1 MDVKYRS
8 SNNKLYESEVA
19 MQVIGSIYT
28 RPSLLDEDG
37 KYFFSEQDFVTEFHR
52 VAFGVIYNLHMMG
65 SRKVTSV
72 EIDSYLKDR
81 PQDRGIYE
89 SSGGF
94 IKIAEIAEKCNLES
108 FDYYYQRLKKMS
120 LLRGYDAIGMDV
132 SFLYDPD
139 NLLDPQK
146 RKEQEDKFDKYTLND
161 IAQIIEDKIEV
172 VKRNRIDNATDEAEQ
187 IGDNIFQLLED
198 LEKTPEVGAPLYGKY
213 INGITR
219 GARLGK
225 FYIRSAPTG
234 VGNLP
239 LNKVTY

>member
-1 MDVKYRS
+1 MYVKYRS

-81 PQDRGIYE
+81 PHDRGIYE